1 MKINNLDNPFYI
13 FLFCIF
19 SLIINAISSIYF
31 FPILLTG
38 ILFVAFYVCMERN
51 YTYTLFFLSLT
62 ILIIEINNGF
72 KPFSILLLCFFI
84 YAFIIPYITR
94 VLSVDGI
101 NLYIYILVF
110 YCGIYIL
117 WILNNESSMQL
128 NLTLLINLIL
138 DLIIFGVFI

>member
-31 FPILLTG
+31 FPILLLG
-38 ILFVAFYVCMERN
+38 ILFVAFYVCMEKN

>member
-19 SLIINAISSIYF
+19 ALIVNTITSIYF
-31 FPILLTG
+31 FPIMLLG
-38 ILFVAFYVCMERN
+38 ILFVAFYVCLEKDYN
-51 YTYTLFFLSLT
+51 YTLFFLGFT

-72 KPFSILLLCFFI
+72 KPFSIILLSFFI

-101 NLYIYILVF
+101 NLYVYLVIF
-110 YCGIYIL
+110 YGGVFLL
-117 WILNNESSMQL
+117 WILNNEASLQL
-128 NLTLLINLIL
+128 NFILLFNLII
-138 DLIIFGVFI
+138 DLIIFGIFI